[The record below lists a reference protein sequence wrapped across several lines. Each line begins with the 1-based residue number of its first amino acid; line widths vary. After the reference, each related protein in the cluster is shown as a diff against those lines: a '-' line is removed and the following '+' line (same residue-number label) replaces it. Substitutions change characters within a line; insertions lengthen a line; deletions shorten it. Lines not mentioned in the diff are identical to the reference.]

1 MAQWYALVVGSVR
14 SFVFP
19 TYWAGHLVSFFNLDQ
34 RAWKIIVQ
42 GQVWP
47 CPFTYISSTAN
58 YKGRVKRRAHR
69 SKIFTTWPF
78 SEKVCRPLTYTIK
91 SLSSRKH
98 FMLFICKLHFL
109 TFLFFFLLKTPII
122 WMLDLLIWFFLS
134 HILSLC
140 FITTIRAISSTL
152 FLKLPIINAVF
163 FFKFLST
170 FSYTLK

>member
-14 SFVFP
+14 LFVVP

-34 RAWKIIVQ
+34 GAWKTIVQ

-78 SEKVCRPLTYTIK
+78 SEKVCRPLTCTIE
-91 SLSSRKH
+91 SLSSRKY
-98 FMLFICKLHFL
+98 FMLFICKLRFL
-109 TFLFFFLLKTPII
+109 TFFVLFPLKNSYY
-122 WMLDLLIWFFLS
+122 LDVGPPDLIFS
-134 HILSLC
+134 
-140 FITTIRAISSTL
+140 
-152 FLKLPIINAVF
+152 
-163 FFKFLST
+163 
-170 FSYTLK
+170 FSYTISMFYNYYQGNFLNLLLLMLFVLFF